1 MNLRDKLEFFREIF
15 LFVKEKKQWVLIP
28 VLVMIIIMI
37 ILLLF
42 IEVPALQPFFYAIF

>member
-1 MNLRDKLEFFREIF
+1 MNLRNKIEFFQEIF

-28 VLVMIIIMI
+28 VLLMIIIMI

-42 IEVPALQPFFYAIF
+42 IQAPALLPFFYAIF